1 LSVWSSVP
9 KIDHVVPPSVETK
22 NDVVVSGED
31 EGSGEHLHGV
41 NRIDRDARL
50 GVLIVFA
57 AVGRRDD
64 VDDAQK
70 GRGACGVR
78 RREHKSYT
86 PRRSVP

>member
-1 LSVWSSVP
+1 MP

-41 NRIDRDARL
+41 NRIDRNARL
-50 GVLIVFA
+50 GILIDFP
-57 AVGRRDD
+57 AVALRNE

-70 GRGACGVR
+70 G
-78 RREHKSYT
+78 
-86 PRRSVP
+86 